1 MIARRFRELTAKL
14 PYKNFLRRLLEVVG
28 VFVAVILVG
37 KIFPHFAGVVMCTI
51 LIGGYYCVTARC
63 LRFCKINFLDAFQKD
78 LPGILIVSIIGTGF
92 IALMVGSQH
101 TIYIWD
107 QLETWEP
114 TLECVE
120 TTFTD
125 PHQALKELRGSIN
138 HADYNK
144 FLPMLIALPMHMFGK
159 SFLCYTLYVWLMF
172 ALPAIFFAATT
183 FKTLLENSGVKS
195 PSISV
200 LMAIIM
206 LLPILEVPV
215 LVGYAN
221 ISILLP
227 GAIIFAML
235 MSLSRSE
242 IQREPLILIGV
253 LCIFAVFQAR
263 TAAYMILGEFF
274 GYAVYVAITSFQERN
289 FQRDMLTLCKKFFVI
304 GISALL
310 IASPLFFTFIKHAV
324 TYNIGAAYSAY
335 QLGLDFPMRLL
346 AHVAYVG
353 IALYVIFIAGVVVS
367 LWNKK
372 IFPLAAMLLTWSL
385 TATILISR
393 VQIMDRQHYYTLILP
408 FAFMIIALLIFTF
421 ARKKIV
427 GAIVIVVMAF
437 NFLQTFYSP
446 LYIETVFTRLFYLP
460 DRYDVEEIKNFVAE
474 LNKLT
479 AGTDKKIYTPANSVI
494 YSGHVFSKFDLPN
507 RHEALP
513 SLMATAGVD
522 LRDGFPT
529 GFFDAEFVLIP
540 LPIQTHLLPENQQ
553 VVVKTSE
560 LMTNS
565 TPISRHYKLIRED
578 TLHPNMYGVE
588 AVTFKLYEKISPL
601 EKSDIDFVEKI
612 FVELYPNNDDLFK
625 NRFEN
630 YKREHFK

>member
-1 MIARRFRELTAKL
+1 MPRRFRELTAKL
-14 PYKNFLRRLLEVVG
+14 PYKNFVRRLLEVVG
-28 VFVAVILVG
+28 VFAAVILVG
-37 KIFPHFAGVVMCTI
+37 KIFPHFAGVVLCTI

-78 LPGILIVSIIGTGF
+78 LPGILIASIVGTGF
-92 IALMVGSQH
+92 IALMSSLQN
-101 TIYIWD
+101 TIYVWD
-107 QLETWEP
+107 SLNTWYP
-114 TLECVE
+114 TIICLE

-125 PHQALKELRGSIN
+125 PWQALMLLLSSIN
-138 HADYNK
+138 QANYNK
-144 FLPMLIALPMHMFGK
+144 FLPMLMALPMHMFGK
-159 SFLCYTLYVWLMF
+159 SFLCYTLYVWIMF

-183 FKTLLENSGVKS
+183 FKTLLENANVKA
-195 PSISV
+195 PSVSV

-235 MSLSRSE
+235 MSLNRSE

-289 FQRDMLTLCKKFFVI
+289 FLRDMLTLCKKFFVI

-310 IASPLFFTFIKHAV
+310 IIIVPFFPFVKHML
-324 TYNIGAAYSAY
+324 TYDIGAAYSAY

-353 IALYVIFIAGVVVS
+353 IATYVIFIAGAAVS

-372 IFPLAAMLLTWSL
+372 TFPLAAMLTTWAVTS
-385 TATILISR
+385 TVLICR
-393 VQIMDRQHYYTLILP
+393 IQLMGWQHYYIMILP
-408 FAFMIIALLIFTF
+408 FAFMIIALLIFAF

-427 GAIVIVVMAF
+427 GVALILFMAF
-437 NFLQTFYSP
+437 NFLQTHLTPYNPKTNLIKSYP
-446 LYIETVFTRLFYLP
+446 LPVRHDIDDMKT
-460 DRYDVEEIKNFVAE
+460 FVAE
-474 LNKLT
+474 LNTLT
-479 AGTDKKIYTPANSVI
+479 AGTDKKIYILAS
-494 YSGHVFSKFDLPN
+494 SGLYNITTLATFDKTGNYKVLTN
-507 RHEALP
+507 LIGIAD
-513 SLMATAGVD
+513 VD

-529 GFFDAEFVLIP
+529 GFFDADLVIVAE
-540 LPIQTHLLPENQQ
+540 PIQTHLRPQDQ
-553 VVVKTSE
+553 SVVVKLAEGMLNPS
-560 LMTNS
+560 
-565 TPISRHYKLIRED
+565 PISRHFKQIKKHTFNAIGD
-578 TLHPNMYGVE
+578 D
-588 AVTFKLYEKISPL
+588 VTFCVYEKISPL
-601 EKSDIDFVEKI
+601 EKSDVDFVEKI
-612 FVELYPNNDDLFK
+612 FVELYPNNDALFK
-625 NRFEN
+625 DRFEQ
-630 YKREHFK
+630 YKAEHFNE